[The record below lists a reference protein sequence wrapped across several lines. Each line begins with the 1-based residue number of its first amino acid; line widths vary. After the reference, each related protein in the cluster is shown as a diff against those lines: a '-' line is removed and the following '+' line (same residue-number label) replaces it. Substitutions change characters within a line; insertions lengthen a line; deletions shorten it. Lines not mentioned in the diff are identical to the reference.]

1 MSPDSGSLLLH
12 NKLKATEIHTFS
24 KPPQKNILWHS
35 SDDAAKSGLQ
45 NKEVPRGGWN
55 CKDKVSGCGK
65 KMSINLMQNKMEQHS
80 GSQFTAQSS
89 KTHTVGLAQP

>member
-24 KPPQKNILWHS
+24 KPPQKNIPWPS
-35 SDDAAKSGLQ
+35 SDNAAKSGFQ
-45 NKEVPRGGWN
+45 NKEATRRGWN
-55 CKDKVSGCGK
+55 CKGKVFGCGK
-65 KMSINLMQNKMEQHS
+65 KMSINLMENKMEQHS

-89 KTHTVGLAQP
+89 KTHTVGLVQP